1 MTNPVQKK
9 LVFIGDSGVG
19 KSRLIIRIQ
28 HGEYHDQF
36 LPAFCGGY
44 WHDTDVDRRPV
55 ELQLWDT
62 ASQEDYDRLRPLSY
76 PETDVC
82 VLCFAI
88 DSVTSLQN
96 VRDKWV
102 PEFLHFRTKLD
113 APFLLVGCKGD
124 LRHDAVGA
132 SVEQIE
138 SIRQAIGAIKY
149 VECSAKI

>member
-28 HGEYHDQF
+28 CGEYNDQF
-36 LPAFCGGY
+36 LPAFRDGY
-44 WHDTDVDRRPV
+44 WHNTDVDRRPV
-55 ELQLWDT
+55 ELELWDT

-82 VLCFAI
+82 ILCFAI

-96 VRDKWV
+96 DQAGCAFFARWV
-102 PEFLHFRTKLD
+102 QGRPST
-113 APFLLVGCKGD
+113 
-124 LRHDAVGA
+124 
-132 SVEQIE
+132 
-138 SIRQAIGAIKY
+138 
-149 VECSAKI
+149 